1 MKNEKIKLLY
11 IEDDLVD
18 QMAFNRLVK
27 EQSLPY
33 EITLANSVKS
43 AFESL
48 KNDSFDIVIS
58 DFLLGD
64 GTSFEFLPEII
75 HSGTPI
81 ILVTG
86 TGDEDV
92 AVKAI
97 KLGASDYVIKDV
109 DFGHLK
115 MMPFIIESSIKK
127 KQVEDKIKKLSMAV
141 EQSPSM
147 LFMTDENG
155 LVDYINP
162 RVTEITG
169 YEPAEL
175 LGKNLLELHFTHNPD
190 EKLREINEA
199 LANGGK
205 WHGTACHA
213 RKSGELFYESTTIS
227 PIYNDDGQRK
237 GYIEVCEDITEKK
250 KAEEAIKKYSDELRE
265 SNASKDKMFSII
277 AHDLKTP
284 FNGLMAFS
292 DILSSDYDSLSK
304 EEVLE
309 YINVIGDLSRNTFNL
324 LEKLLQWSRLQTG
337 RMEFCPVKCDLHDL
351 TETVINLLSANA
363 KGKNIRLNSN
373 IEKGLNIQADVNMI
387 TAVLRNLTSNAIKF
401 TPQNGSVSINVLLV
415 DENLAEISVC
425 DTGVGIKENDLS
437 KLFRVETQ
445 HSTKGTNG
453 ESGTGLGL
461 LLCRE
466 FVERNGGK
474 IRVESEP
481 GHGSRFIF
489 TLPLQSKAQMAV
501 SEP

>member
-1 MKNEKIKLLY
+1 MKSGKIKLLY

-18 QMAFNRLVK
+18 QMAFNRLVR

-64 GTSFEFLPEII
+64 GTSFEFLPDII

-127 KQVEDKIKKLSMAV
+127 KHVEDKIKKLSMAV

-147 LFMTDENG
+147 LFITDENG

-169 YEPAEL
+169 YDPTEL
-175 LGKNLLELHFTHNPD
+175 LGKNLLELHLSHNPE
-190 EKLREINEA
+190 EKLQEIKDA

-205 WHGTACHA
+205 WQGTACHA
-213 RKSGELFYESTTIS
+213 RKSGELFFESTTIS
-227 PIYNDDGQRK
+227 PIYNDDGQLK
-237 GYIEVCEDITEKK
+237 GYIEVAEDITEKK

-292 DILSSDYDSLSK
+292 DILSSDYDTLSK

-337 RMEFCPVKCDLHDL
+337 RMEFSPTKCDLHEL
-351 TETVINLLSANA
+351 TDTVINLLSANA
-363 KGKNIRLNSN
+363 KGKDINLSSN
-373 IEKGLNIQADVNMI
+373 IERGFNILADVNMV

-401 TPQNGSVSINVLLV
+401 TSQSGNISISALQIDGNM
-415 DENLAEISVC
+415 AEIAVT
-425 DTGVGIKENDLS
+425 DTGIGIKEDDIS
-437 KLFRVETQ
+437 RLFRVET
-445 HSTKGTNG
+445 HLSTVGTKG

-474 IRVESEP
+474 IRVESEY
-481 GHGSRFIF
+481 GKGSRFIF
-489 TLPLQSKAQMAV
+489 TLPLARQPQMAV
-501 SEP
+501 SES